1 MPGPALAL
9 AGWLAASTCAVPLM
23 EHSAS
28 VPERGL
34 PEMEVN
40 EDIPLA
46 HKSLGGEKKSKP
58 VSHTHAANY
67 LEVLGALP
75 GEWLRA
81 VYWGA

>member
-1 MPGPALAL
+1 
-9 AGWLAASTCAVPLM
+9 
-23 EHSAS
+23 
-28 VPERGL
+28 
-34 PEMEVN
+34 MEVN

-81 VYWGA
+81 VYWGLDPLKWFF